1 MGPLVII
8 LLLFLVMWLLL
19 IRPQRRA
26 QAQQA
31 ALHANL
37 GVGDEIVT
45 AGGLYGTI
53 QGLDEDDV
61 RVEIAPGLTVRI
73 ARRAVAAVID
83 DEDEPDELD
92 EPVDGEQEGL
102 PAAGVEELRPA
113 GETDPVSPN
122 RR

>member
-1 MGPLVII
+1 MGPLIII

-31 ALHANL
+31 AMHARL
-37 GVGDEIVT
+37 AVGDEIVT

-61 RVEIAPGLTVRI
+61 RVEIAPGITVRV
-73 ARRAVAAVID
+73 ARRAVAAVLD
-83 DEDEPDELD
+83 DDDADDPDEAD
-92 EPVDGEQEGL
+92 AEEQAGL
-102 PAAGVEELRPA
+102 ETAGVEELPPA
-113 GETDPVSPN
+113 SETDPISPE